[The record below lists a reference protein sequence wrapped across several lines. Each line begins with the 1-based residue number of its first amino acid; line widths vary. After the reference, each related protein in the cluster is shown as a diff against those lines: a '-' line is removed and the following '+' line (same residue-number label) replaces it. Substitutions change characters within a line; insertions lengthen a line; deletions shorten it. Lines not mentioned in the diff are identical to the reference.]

1 MTITRRL
8 VFLACLGTLLPIA
21 GCGVL
26 GPRLDP
32 ALDPVSRE
40 MVVALREPV
49 VYVRAEPGLSVSARD
64 YLYLGPVEGNVAGDQ
79 RYYLWVGMAGTI
91 DRAGAGL
98 ADDPA
103 YAVALDVDGF
113 TLELPLADWHD
124 DLGQSPF
131 EVRVPLR
138 HSMRAL
144 LTSDQLERIA
154 RADGVDL
161 ALITVRGELRD
172 FAPWRGDWS
181 AWASVAD
188 DAAVGF
194 GVEVLRPGATR

>member
-1 MTITRRL
+1 MTRL
-8 VFLACLGTLLPIA
+8 CLSLLCLCALLPQA

-32 ALDPVSRE
+32 TLDPVSRE

-98 ADDPA
+98 VDDPA

-113 TLELPLADWHD
+113 SLELPLADWHD

-138 HSMRAL
+138 HSMRAT
-144 LTSDQLERIA
+144 LTSDQLARIA
-154 RADGVDL
+154 RADGVAL
-161 ALITVRGELRD
+161 SLITVAGQARD

-181 AWASVAD
+181 AWANVAD